1 MATGK
6 GIASGKDVGQ
16 PEGFDMEQLMKVFAK
31 LSNETK
37 KKDTHLDWKDFD
49 FKLSEE
55 NRLRGSDNWEM
66 WKTAV
71 WVALMAI
78 GYRDGDSAK
87 LTYIDE
93 VKLAVAVVA
102 DVKKPLWQSL
112 LDL

>member
-6 GIASGKDVGQ
+6 GTASGKDVGGQ
-16 PEGFDMEQLMKVFAK
+16 PEGFDMEQLMKAFAT
-31 LSNETK
+31 LSNERQ
-37 KKDTHLDWKDFD
+37 KKDTYLDWKDFD

-78 GYRDGDSAK
+78 GWLPTSR
-87 LTYIDE
+87 
-93 VKLAVAVVA
+93 
-102 DVKKPLWQSL
+102 KPPWQSS
-112 LDL
+112 LDSQRERR